1 MAHNSIAGC
10 GGQIQVKGMIG
21 IRKLRLY
28 LETTVFNYYF
38 DVDRDGHEDTVRL
51 FEAIGAGEYEGYASE
66 YVMGELKRTKEPKR
80 DKMLALVEKYGIKIL
95 SDDARAFGLTE
106 LYIKNGIIPKTHRLD
121 STHIAMAS
129 VYGLDCIVSYNF
141 KHINR
146 SKTKILSVRIN
157 REAGFGGI
165 VICTSKEVLDDEI

>member
-1 MAHNSIAGC
+1 
-10 GGQIQVKGMIG
+10 
-21 IRKLRLY
+21 
-28 LETTVFNYYF
+28 VFNYYF

-51 FEAIGAGEYEGYASE
+51 FEAIGRGEFEGYASE

-80 DKMLALVEKYGIKIL
+80 NNMLALVEKYDIKIL
-95 SDDARAFGLTE
+95 NDDARALGLAE
-106 LYIKNGIIPKTHRLD
+106 FYIKNEVIPITHRLD
-121 STHIAMAS
+121 SIHIAVAS

-141 KHINR
+141 THINR